1 MSGPSPC
8 LLEKNALKE
17 SYGSY
22 MKSHMEEC
30 PEGPKA
36 HKFEQQGVEGS
47 VSPVLNSE
55 ETLCHCYKIFC
66 SAVLNDFY
74 EDFKQMG
81 NI

>member
-1 MSGPSPC
+1 MKNIMCAWAMSLSFG
-8 LLEKNALKE
+8 KE
-17 SYGSY
+17 CSY
-22 MKSHMEEC
+22 MKPHMEEC

-66 SAVLNDFY
+66 SDVLNDFY

>member
-1 MSGPSPC
+1 
-8 LLEKNALKE
+8 
-17 SYGSY
+17 
-22 MKSHMEEC
+22 MEER

-36 HKFEQQGVEGS
+36 HKFDQKDLEGS

-66 SAVLNDFY
+66 SAVLNDFD